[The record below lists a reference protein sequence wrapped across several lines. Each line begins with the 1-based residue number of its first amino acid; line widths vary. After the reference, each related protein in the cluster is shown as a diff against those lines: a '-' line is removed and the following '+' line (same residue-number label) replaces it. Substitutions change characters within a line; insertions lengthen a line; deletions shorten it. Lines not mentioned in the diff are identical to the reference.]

1 MADNLY
7 EVGLTGQ
14 GLRKLE
20 EKLELMEKHWEEFC
34 MEVPLLNNLLDLKLL
49 WFSSCQRCTT
59 DVSWPLLKQER
70 EKGQLYR
77 EKSLEAACAISQN
90 YQKMMVESGRQGAE
104 DLAAMMELIKILG
117 S

>member
-1 MADNLY
+1 MVFQLPKVY
-7 EVGLTGQ
+7 Y
-14 GLRKLE
+14 RC
-20 EKLELMEKHWEEFC
+20 ELAAIEAG
-34 MEVPLLNNLLDLKLL
+34 
-49 WFSSCQRCTT
+49 
-59 DVSWPLLKQER
+59 ER

-77 EKSLEAACAISQN
+77 EKSLEAAGAISQN